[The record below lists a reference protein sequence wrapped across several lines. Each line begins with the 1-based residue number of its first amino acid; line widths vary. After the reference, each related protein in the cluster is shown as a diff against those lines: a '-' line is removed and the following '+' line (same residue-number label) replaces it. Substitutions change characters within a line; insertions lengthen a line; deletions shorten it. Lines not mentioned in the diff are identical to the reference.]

1 MLKNLWVIIMALTEI
16 FANALLNTVS
26 WIIILWIGAYVVL
39 KMIKKFPLDNLE
51 DENVKSKSKSNK

>member
-1 MLKNLWVIIMALTEI
+1 MALAEI

-39 KMIKKFPLDNLE
+39 KMIKKFPLDNSE

>member
-1 MLKNLWVIIMALTEI
+1 MALTEI